1 MSNGETVGSESSDKP
16 PAASSCDESRRGRRV
31 TSDKSVAWWHWHR
44 RLYNWVVHWADTR
57 YGFVAL
63 IVLALTEPICV
74 PIPAD
79 IMVVGLCLGKPKRS
93 LRYGLTCAFFSVLGG
108 TIAFSLGLAI
118 GPERLEHFFG
128 SVAQF
133 LEWISFGLIHLG
145 DKVESALEIYRKYNI
160 WAIAVSALTPVPYM
174 IFSWVGGAMANVSV
188 LKFVGISL
196 VFRTMRFGGEAL
208 LFYFLGEKAR
218 RLIEKYF
225 NIATVVVIILLIFVV
240 YVIKKL
246 GHIFGG

>member
-1 MSNGETVGSESSDKP
+1 MNDTAKESLQS
-16 PAASSCDESRRGRRV
+16 
-31 TSDKSVAWWHWHR
+31 KSVAWWRLHR

-57 YGFVAL
+57 FGILAL
-63 IVLALTEPICV
+63 IVLAITEPICV

-79 IMVVGLCLGKPKRS
+79 ILVIGMCLGRPKRS

-118 GPERLEHFFG
+118 GPERVVQFFE
-128 SVAQF
+128 Q
-133 LEWISFGLIHLG
+133 ISLGPIHLG
-145 DKVESALEIYRKYNI
+145 NKAHQALELYTKYDF
-160 WAIAVSALTPVPYM
+160 WAIAISALTPVPYM
-174 IFSWVGGAMANVSV
+174 LFSWVGGMAEVSL

-208 LFYFLGEKAR
+208 LFYLFGERAK

-225 NIATVVVIILLIFVV
+225 NLATVVVIILLAVLAYIM
-240 YVIKKL
+240 KKL
-246 GHIFGG
+246 GHIFAG

>member
-1 MSNGETVGSESSDKP
+1 MNNVVKQPRQSVP
-16 PAASSCDESRRGRRV
+16 
-31 TSDKSVAWWHWHR
+31 VAWWKLHR

-57 YGFVAL
+57 FGIVAL

-79 IMVVGLCLGKPKRS
+79 VLVVGLCLGRPKRS

-118 GPERLEHFFG
+118 GGERVVDLFNTIGFG
-128 SVAQF
+128 AKAQ
-133 LEWISFGLIHLG
+133 L
-145 DKVESALEIYRKYNI
+145 ALDFYTKYDF
-160 WAIAVSALTPVPYM
+160 WAISISALTPVPYM
-174 IFSWVGGAMANVSV
+174 LFSWLGGMAEVSL
-188 LKFVGISL
+188 LKFIVISV
-196 VFRTMRFGGEAL
+196 VFRTMRFGSEAL

-225 NIATVVVIILLIFVV
+225 NIATFVVIILLAVLA
-240 YVIKKL
+240 YLMKKL
-246 GHIFGG
+246 GHIFGA

>member
-1 MSNGETVGSESSDKP
+1 MNDTANESLQS
-16 PAASSCDESRRGRRV
+16 
-31 TSDKSVAWWHWHR
+31 KSVAWWQLHR

-57 YGFVAL
+57 FGILAL
-63 IVLALTEPICV
+63 IVLAITEPICV

-79 IMVVGLCLGKPKRS
+79 VLVIGMCLGRPKRS

-118 GPERLEHFFG
+118 GGEKVVSFFE
-128 SVAQF
+128 Q
-133 LEWISFGLIHLG
+133 ISFGPIHLG
-145 DKVESALEIYRKYNI
+145 NKAHQALELYTKYDF
-160 WAIAVSALTPVPYM
+160 WAIAISALTPVPYM
-174 IFSWVGGAMANVSV
+174 LFSWVGGMAEVSV

-208 LFYFLGEKAR
+208 LFYFLGLRAR

-225 NIATVVVIILLIFVV
+225 NIATVVVIILLAVLV
-240 YVIKKL
+240 YVMKRV
-246 GHIFGG
+246 GHIFAG

>member
-1 MSNGETVGSESSDKP
+1 MPNDEAIIDK
-16 PAASSCDESRRGRRV
+16 
-31 TSDKSVAWWHWHR
+31 TSDERRATSNKSVAWWHWHR

-57 YGFVAL
+57 YGMAAL

-79 IMVVGLCLGKPKRS
+79 VLVIGLCLGKPKRS
-93 LRYGLTCAFFSVLGG
+93 LRYGLTCALFSVLGG

-118 GPERLEHFFG
+118 GPERIVDFFSSISLG
-128 SVAQF
+128 AKAQ
-133 LEWISFGLIHLG
+133 L
-145 DKVESALEIYRKYNI
+145 ALDLYTKYDF
-160 WAIAVSALTPVPYM
+160 WAIAISALTPVPYM
-174 IFSWVGGAMANVSV
+174 IFSWVGGMAEVSL
-188 LKFVGISL
+188 LKFVTISI

-225 NIATVVVIILLIFVV
+225 NIATIVVIILLICVV
-240 YVIKKL
+240 YAIKLL
-246 GHIFGG
+246 GRMFSG